1 MDIFTEQ
8 YQQDLEDGR
17 AWPQILSHQLLL
29 AYGSGERCEIVY
41 ENQTSRPST
50 REDASVP
57 VPCTIEEF
65 ASRHVRVETPAGFRT
80 YRFEGI
86 QSLKVGDVQ
95 VSRT

>member
-1 MDIFTEQ
+1 MDIFKE
-8 YQQDLEDGR
+8 
-17 AWPQILSHQLLL
+17 QLLL

-50 REDASVP
+50 REGASVP
-57 VPCTIEEF
+57 VLCTIEEF
-65 ASRHVRVETPAGFRT
+65 NPRYVRVETPAGFRT